1 MATMNKLIL
10 ATVLTGLLL
19 SSCQSDKVKS
29 ENVDSSMVDPKNP
42 PVIKFEES
50 VYDFGTISQGEK
62 VKHTYFFKNT
72 GKSPLIIHS
81 AQGSCGCTIPE
92 YPKKPILP
100 GEEGVID
107 VVFASEGKSGIV
119 EKSVTIVTNCEPSTK
134 IIYIKANIIVPT
146 SANASELPTA
156 H

>member
-42 PVIKFEES
+42 PVIEIEES

-62 VKHTYFFKNT
+62 VKHTYFFKNK

-92 YPKKPILP
+92 WPKEPVQP
-100 GEEGVID
+100 GEEGKIEVS
-107 VVFASEGKSGIV
+107 FNSEYKSGHQ
-119 EKSVTIVTNCEPSTK
+119 EKMVTILANTK
-134 IIYIKANIIVPT
+134 PTKTFLKITGEVVVPDKK
-146 SANASELPTA
+146 
-156 H
+156 

>member
-92 YPKKPILP
+92 WPKEPVQP
-100 GEEGVID
+100 GEEGKIEVS
-107 VVFASEGKSGIV
+107 FNSEYKSGHQ
-119 EKSVTIVTNCEPSTK
+119 EKMVTILANTK
-134 IIYIKANIIVPT
+134 PTKTFLKITGEVVVPDKK
-146 SANASELPTA
+146 
-156 H
+156 

>member
-10 ATVLTGLLL
+10 AIALTGLLL

-42 PVIKFEES
+42 PVIEFEES

-92 YPKKPILP
+92 WPKEPVQP
-100 GEEGVID
+100 GEEGKIEVS
-107 VVFASEGKSGIV
+107 FNSEYKSGHQ
-119 EKSVTIVTNCEPSTK
+119 EKMVTILANTK
-134 IIYIKANIIVPT
+134 PTKTFLKITGEVVVPDKK
-146 SANASELPTA
+146 
-156 H
+156 

>member
-42 PVIKFEES
+42 PVLEFTES
-50 VYDFGTISQGEK
+50 VYDFGTISQGER

-92 YPKKPILP
+92 WPKEPIQP
-100 GEEGVID
+100 GEEGKIEVS
-107 VVFASEGKSGIV
+107 FNSEYKSGHQ
-119 EKSVTIVTNCEPSTK
+119 EKMVTILANTK
-134 IIYIKANIIVPT
+134 PTKTFLKITGEVVVPD
-146 SANASELPTA
+146 NK
-156 H
+156 

>member
-1 MATMNKLIL
+1 MNKLIL

-92 YPKKPILP
+92 WPKEPIQP
-100 GEEGVID
+100 GEEGKIEVS
-107 VVFASEGKSGIV
+107 FNSEYKSGHQ
-119 EKSVTIVTNCEPSTK
+119 EKMVTILANTK
-134 IIYIKANIIVPT
+134 PTKTFLKITGEVVVPDKK
-146 SANASELPTA
+146 
-156 H
+156 

>member
-1 MATMNKLIL
+1 MNKLIL

-92 YPKKPILP
+92 WPKEPVQP
-100 GEEGVID
+100 GEEGKIEVS
-107 VVFASEGKSGIV
+107 FNSEYKSGHQ
-119 EKSVTIVTNCEPSTK
+119 EKMVTILANTK
-134 IIYIKANIIVPT
+134 PTKTFLKITGEVVVPDKK
-146 SANASELPTA
+146 
-156 H
+156 

>member
-1 MATMNKLIL
+1 MNKLIL

-42 PVIKFEES
+42 PVLEFTES
-50 VYDFGTISQGEK
+50 VYDFGTISQGER

-72 GKSPLIIHS
+72 GKSPLVIHS

-92 YPKKPILP
+92 WPKEPIQP
-100 GEEGVID
+100 GEEGKIEVS
-107 VVFASEGKSGIV
+107 FNSEYKSGHQ
-119 EKSVTIVTNCEPSTK
+119 EKMVTILANTK
-134 IIYIKANIIVPT
+134 PTKTFLKITGEVVVPD
-146 SANASELPTA
+146 NK
-156 H
+156 